1 MADLEKVTLMT
12 EIPTV
17 TGASAGQPAG
27 VNTSCT
33 VSAPRP
39 ALTWFNAVTVT
50 VWLVGL
56 ARVIRVLVVLHW

>member
-1 MADLEKVTLMT
+1 MT
-12 EIPTV
+12 VIPAM
-17 TGASAGQPAG
+17 TGASAAQPAG

-39 ALTWFNAVTVT
+39 ALTWFKAFTVT

-56 ARVIRVLVVLHW
+56 VSVIRALVVLHR